1 MPHALVAVETRRTK
15 GGSMSG
21 GATLIPSSEPAT
33 RRLHERRVNSTMC
46 EKMVL
51 RLTSNAVQEQLRG
64 AIQLGELDKAGTRSG
79 RLAWVSR
86 EHLCK

>member
-1 MPHALVAVETRRTK
+1 MPHALVAVETRHTK
-15 GGSMSG
+15 GGSIFG

-46 EKMVL
+46 EKMAL
-51 RLTSNAVQEQLRG
+51 RLTNNAVQAPLRL
-64 AIQLGELDKAGTRSG
+64 AIRLGGLDKDGTRSG
-79 RLAWVSR
+79 RLPWVSR